1 MGHLARIQTL
11 LLPLLVA
18 DVALLWTLSG
28 GYKGYGLAMMVD
40 VFCGILAGAAVGP
53 DIRKWMA
60 GDREANLVSMAY
72 TRAVTTF

>member
-1 MGHLARIQTL
+1 
-11 LLPLLVA
+11 
-18 DVALLWTLSG
+18 
-28 GYKGYGLAMMVD
+28 MMVD

-72 TRAVTTF
+72 TGLSLHFESSVANCSSHP

>member
-1 MGHLARIQTL
+1 M
-11 LLPLLVA
+11 
-18 DVALLWTLSG
+18 SG
-28 GYKGYGLAMMVD
+28 GYKGYGLAMMVE

-72 TRAVTTF
+72 TGLSLHFESSVPNCSSHP

>member
-1 MGHLARIQTL
+1 
-11 LLPLLVA
+11 
-18 DVALLWTLSG
+18 
-28 GYKGYGLAMMVD
+28 MMVE

-72 TRAVTTF
+72 TGLSLQFESSVANCSSHP